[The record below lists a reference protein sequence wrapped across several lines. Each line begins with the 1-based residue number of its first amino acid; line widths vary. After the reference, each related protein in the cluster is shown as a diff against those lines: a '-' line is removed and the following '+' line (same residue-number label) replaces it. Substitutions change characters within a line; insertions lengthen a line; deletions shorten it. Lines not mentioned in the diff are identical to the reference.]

1 MKNVQELNQEELIL
15 IDGGV
20 YPGEDGRGCTE
31 PNNPF
36 EPLRPPYG
44 GPVVFV
50 LF

>member
-20 YPGEDGRGCTE
+20 YPGKDGKGCTE
-31 PNNPF
+31 PNIPID
-36 EPLRPPYG
+36 LLPPYG

-50 LF
+50 LL